1 MEGYTIYIVYFYT
14 VYGIIYVQ
22 YDKPSEYNLTQ
33 TEQLLFLDFSP
44 APLVGHPGR
53 YSYHHII
60 RFSFFKKSE
69 FFNIM
74 LKL

>member
-33 TEQLLFLDFSP
+33 TEQLLLFLDISP

-53 YSYHHII
+53 YSYHHKII
-60 RFSFFKKSE
+60 YIKKYE